1 MPSQWIRDYSQIFLL
16 GPLSFIFIGRF
27 YHCGN
32 KNHKVL
38 TTYTQ
43 TSKLLEFYVEDFV
56 ISYLGPCIWK
66 MNFQISTICL
76 SEYTKQLYSQFLVE
90 INKYIVMLM
99 CKKHRWGQE
108 KISLASSMYKWI
120 KAQLEKKGTYTKSQ
134 KYSEKENGEVLAH
147 SDNSTGWKAK
157 LVRDW
162 RKSVNINR
170 M

>member
-1 MPSQWIRDYSQIFLL
+1 MSKKSTKFKVILDDIFLGKEGRKMPSQWIRDYSQIFLL
-16 GPLSFIFIGRF
+16 GPLSFIFIDRF

-66 MNFQISTICL
+66 IDFQISTTCL
-76 SEYTKQLYSQFLVE
+76 SEYTKQLYSPCPVE

-99 CKKHRWGQE
+99 CKKHSWGQE

-120 KAQLEKKGTYTKSQ
+120 KAQLEKRNIYQ
-134 KYSEKENGEVLAH
+134 KPKIFWKRKWENF
-147 SDNSTGWKAK
+147 NSLW
-157 LVRDW
+157 
-162 RKSVNINR
+162 
-170 M
+170 